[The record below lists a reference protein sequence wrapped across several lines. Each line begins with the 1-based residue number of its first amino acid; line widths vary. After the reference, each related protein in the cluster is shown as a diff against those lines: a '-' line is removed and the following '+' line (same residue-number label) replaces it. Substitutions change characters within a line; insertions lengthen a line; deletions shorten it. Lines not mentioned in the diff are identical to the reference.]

1 MSKVVLARRRAPT
14 RGVHQRRAPATHA
27 LAARGAAPAR
37 QPRQPRQPGR
47 RQQQQQQQ
55 PGGRAQVALQHG
67 ALSARSERPAL
78 YCRLC
83 LGSRGLGAASGAAG
97 SISTVCGRSRNGR
110 PMVQYQADC
119 GLATTWY
126 AILAHLPPSS
136 FLRVC
141 VSVYK
146 YSMSLVSR
154 AVWHVRD
161 GSAPFRMSQYFC
173 KIVSSLY
180 PALPLPV
187 SV

>member
-1 MSKVVLARRRAPT
+1 M
-14 RGVHQRRAPATHA
+14 
-27 LAARGAAPAR
+27 
-37 QPRQPRQPGR
+37 
-47 RQQQQQQQ
+47 
-55 PGGRAQVALQHG
+55 ALQHG

-78 YCRLC
+78 YCRLR

-110 PMVQYQADC
+110 PIVQYQADC

-126 AILAHLPPSS
+126 ARYWRTCLLC
-136 FLRVC
+136 VC

-161 GSAPFRMSQYFC
+161 GSAPFRMSQY
-173 KIVSSLY
+173 L
-180 PALPLPV
+180 
-187 SV
+187 

>member
-1 MSKVVLARRRAPT
+1 M
-14 RGVHQRRAPATHA
+14 
-27 LAARGAAPAR
+27 
-37 QPRQPRQPGR
+37 
-47 RQQQQQQQ
+47 
-55 PGGRAQVALQHG
+55 ALQHG

-110 PMVQYQADC
+110 PIVQYQADC

-126 AILAHLPPSS
+126 AILAHFASC
-136 FLRVC
+136 VC

>member
-126 AILAHLPPSS
+126 AILAHFASC
-136 FLRVC
+136 VC

-146 YSMSLVSR
+146 YSIVSR
-154 AVWHVRD
+154 EPCGVACARWVRAF
-161 GSAPFRMSQYFC
+161 SH
-173 KIVSSLY
+173 
-180 PALPLPV
+180 V
-187 SV
+187 SVFL